1 MFDNKLYLE
10 DIENIIQSID
20 DWNFIKNK
28 SVFISGAS
36 GMIGSLIVDVLMDVN
51 YKFNCNC
58 TIIANG
64 RNEELMKS
72 KFERYLNDANF
83 KLYIQDI
90 NNPLNIDEDIN
101 FIIHAASNTH
111 PMAYSQDPI
120 GTITT
125 NIIGT
130 NNLLNCAVNKKTEK
144 IIFLSSVEIY
154 GENKGDIDKF
164 EENYLG
170 YINCNT
176 LRAGYPESKRAG
188 EALCQA
194 YIEKYNMD
202 LVIVTIDNNNK
213 INSKEYAKD
222 FYDYNYF
229 GTNDTYDG
237 ILYLIDMDNREVYIL
252 TTGKAMLF
260 YDDFRINSLL
270 DKASASLSLG
280 YYYNSVNTFIIEAS
294 NYVELGIPESNNG
307 YEIDS
312 NGNLVKIKNVNWVI
326 TCIGSLLIPS
336 IILYFLIS
344 RHKGIKLTTTADTYL
359 DENSINYGEFKDTYL
374 TSYTS
379 RVPIVRSDSSGR
391 NRGSGSSISI
401 GSSGRS
407 HGGGGRKF

>member
-83 KLYIQDI
+83 KLYRQEI

-194 YIEKYNMD
+194 YIEKYNMNISIARLARIYGPTMLLSD
-202 LVIVTIDNNNK
+202 TKAVSQFIKKAINNEDIVLKSDG
-213 INSKEYAKD
+213 SQQYSYLYVAD
-222 FYDYNYF
+222 AVS
-229 GTNDTYDG
+229 G
-237 ILYLIDMDNREVYIL
+237 ILKILKDLANKGKCVIMVTHSPAVAEQSDFVYTL
-252 TTGKAMLF
+252 KKQ
-260 YDDFRINSLL
+260 N
-270 DKASASLSLG
+270 
-280 YYYNSVNTFIIEAS
+280 
-294 NYVELGIPESNNG
+294 
-307 YEIDS
+307 
-312 NGNLVKIKNVNWVI
+312 
-326 TCIGSLLIPS
+326 
-336 IILYFLIS
+336 
-344 RHKGIKLTTTADTYL
+344 
-359 DENSINYGEFKDTYL
+359 
-374 TSYTS
+374 
-379 RVPIVRSDSSGR
+379 
-391 NRGSGSSISI
+391 
-401 GSSGRS
+401 
-407 HGGGGRKF
+407 